1 MLSTCMV
8 MLMKHRL
15 YTVHEYMSAHMC
27 TCMCTCV
34 ALYAYMYE
42 LMNCIM
48 NNWDVMTAYFLF
60 SRTILVCKK
69 IHSCIKMLTTGA
81 KKEPKHLH
89 TCTQQVT
96 KGLPSKNTS

>member
-42 LMNCIM
+42 LMDCIM
-48 NNWDVMTAYFLF
+48 NNWDVMTAHFLF
-60 SRTILVCKK
+60 SVTILACKRS
-69 IHSCIKMLTTGA
+69 IPAS
-81 KKEPKHLH
+81 KH
-89 TCTQQVT
+89 
-96 KGLPSKNTS
+96 